1 MKDLLKRV
9 FDAECGGVV
18 INNQF
23 IAQLTAYMNRLVYKN
38 DEHTR
43 FFGGL
48 LIGVERVK
56 FLDSDRND
64 WFYDILKQDEFVITD
79 ALKDRAGEVESIREG
94 WEVSG
99 DTMNLSCV
107 WLCEKIYNSSLSQKL
122 KEEGMTAVLFVL
134 QFKFFTSRLN
144 QHFKYPLSPMV
155 AEAIVKNMSM
165 RYDVKQAGTWLG
177 YFMQR
182 CEAYLQPTWKYRE
195 VIRKMDNDNDV
206 TQMLNAVQGTI
217 RETLK
222 DIYRIFLRVKDE
234 KPSLH
239 SKGNMIEHDGEEAL
253 RDLSQ
258 GHSSYRT
265 YLLSIVGDQTNFI
278 KTELIEVIGG
288 LMASMSPKHLELT
301 LVWLSANANLG
312 SSREIRQFLEDTL
325 VHAFNYLSDSEN
337 RVIVKNTSD
346 LPGMLAALRGAY
358 MSSRSTDPLL
368 LKLREKCERYAKK
381 ATGNKSEAVLA
392 GIRTGVL
399 LYIVLRTMT
408 KRHYTS

>member
-23 IAQLTAYMNRLVYKN
+23 IASLTTYMNRLIYKN

-43 FFGGL
+43 FFGGI

-64 WFYDILKQDEFVITD
+64 WFFDILKQDEYVLTD
-79 ALKDRAGEVESIREG
+79 AIKERAGTVSSIREQ

-107 WLCEKIYNSSLSQKL
+107 WLCEKIYSSSLSQKL
-122 KEEGMTAVLFVL
+122 KDEGMIAVLFVL

-144 QHFKYPLSPMV
+144 QHFKYPLSPTV

-182 CEAYLQPTWKYRE
+182 CDTYLQPTWKYRD
-195 VIRKMDNDNDV
+195 VIRKMDEDEDV
-206 TQMLNAVQGTI
+206 VQMLNAVQGTI

-222 DIYRIFLRVKDE
+222 DIYRIFLVVKDQ
-234 KPSLH
+234 KQSIYI
-239 SKGNMIEHDGEEAL
+239 KGNMIEHDGEEAL
-253 RDLSQ
+253 RDLSH
-258 GHSSYRT
+258 GHNSYKT
-265 YLLSIVGDQTNFI
+265 YLLSIAGDQTNFI
-278 KTELIEVIGG
+278 KAELIDVICG
-288 LMASMSPKHLELT
+288 LMANVSPKHLEMT
-301 LVWLSANANLG
+301 LIWLSSNANLG
-312 SSREIRQFLEDTL
+312 SSKEIRQFLEDTL
-325 VHAFNYLSDSEN
+325 VHAFNYLGDSDN
-337 RVIVKNTSD
+337 RVVMKNTSD

-358 MSSRSTDPLL
+358 MSSRSTDQML
-368 LKLREKCERYAKK
+368 LKLRDRCERYAKK

-392 GIRTGVL
+392 GIRTATL
-399 LYIVLRTMT
+399 LYVVLRTMT

>member
-9 FDAECGGVV
+9 FDAECSGVV
-18 INNQF
+18 IDAKF
-23 IAQLTAYMNRLVYKN
+23 ITLLTNYMNRLVYKN

-43 FFGGL
+43 FFGGI

-56 FLDSDRND
+56 YLDSDRND
-64 WFYDILKQDEFVITD
+64 WFFDILKQDEYVLTD
-79 ALKDRAGEVESIREG
+79 AIKDRAGTVSSIREQ

-122 KEEGMTAVLFVL
+122 KDEGMTAVLFVL

-144 QHFKYPLSPMV
+144 QHFKYPLSPAV

-182 CEAYLQPTWKYRE
+182 CNTYLQPTWKYRD
-195 VIRKMDNDNDV
+195 VIRKMDDDEDV
-206 TQMLNAVQGTI
+206 VQMLNAVQGTI

-222 DIYRIFLRVKDE
+222 DIYRIFLMVKDQ
-234 KPSLH
+234 KQSIH
-239 SKGNMIEHDGEEAL
+239 IKGNMIEHDGEEAL

-258 GHSSYRT
+258 GHNSYRT

-278 KTELIEVIGG
+278 KAELIDVISG
-288 LMASMSPKHLELT
+288 LMANMSPKHLETT
-301 LVWLSANANLG
+301 LIWLSSGANLG
-312 SSREIRQFLEDTL
+312 SSKEIRQFLEDTL
-325 VHAFNYLSDSEN
+325 VHAFNYLSDSDN
-337 RVIVKNTSD
+337 RVVMKNTSD

-368 LKLREKCERYAKK
+368 MKLREKCERYAKK